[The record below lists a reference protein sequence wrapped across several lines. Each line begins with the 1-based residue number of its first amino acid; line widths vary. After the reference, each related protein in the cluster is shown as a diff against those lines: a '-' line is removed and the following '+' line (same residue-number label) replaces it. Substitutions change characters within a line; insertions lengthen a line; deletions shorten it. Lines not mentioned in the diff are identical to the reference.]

1 MEIGSRGHSNG
12 EILSRLQRLFL
23 SSKIKW
29 ALVAFSTIC
38 LCAAL
43 GTIVAGYEDATGA
56 ILVAGLLIIATLGY
70 SFIISRYVGRVTLDR
85 VRRLE
90 HYSKVSRRLTQDLAK
105 KSDMSISNM
114 RAENNSLLDG
124 ISDTTRW
131 LTQAVSHLEAISEE
145 KALKSTLRT
154 VDEQRSLIKQMQQQW
169 VAVRDQNA
177 ENSKVISQSEQYM
190 RATYDEMLMQR
201 ASLTRAVLTEREL
214 EAIKRNVPSMDDFDD
229 LSASLEKKLETAIST
244 ARRAQII
251 RMSQFAFALE
261 QCNGLFTV
269 DELTILARD
278 TSGLE
283 PMLLAWIYISHD
295 AVALLPLKEMRRLSS
310 YARQLGYWDTSN
322 KILREILSMTK
333 SPSDENALSYR
344 TNELDVFNDEF
355 RPTLSLDN
363 TQFIA
368 TGGHILHVVGKVL
381 PKTQSGYT
389 LRTHYSALAQVHAGY
404 KVSVVALIGE
414 AENATKRVS
423 EMIDGVQYFG
433 LLGSPRSKWM
443 LSSWLQANV
452 DSLAEL
458 VAEIR
463 PSVLH
468 AHSDFLNAL
477 VARTVGTHF
486 GIPVVYESRG
496 FWEESWISRTAQ
508 AFDIQDWSITGK
520 HFGLPDA
527 YKLRQ
532 QMEVSMR
539 AEADHVITLAN
550 VMKEHITKLGGMPD
564 KITVIPNAVDSAEF
578 PVCTRNNELALSLG
592 IPEDAIVVGYISSI
606 VEYEGID
613 VLIRAFNEEANNDLT
628 GAHLLI
634 VGDGA
639 QLESLKDLVE
649 SLATPR
655 VHFTGKVPHDAILG
669 YYSLID
675 VFVVP
680 RRPVS
685 VCELVTPLKPFEAF
699 STGRAVIMSDVGAL
713 REIAEQGEC
722 ARTFRAGDHR
732 ALANEIVALAKDP
745 EARKNLGDRAAAWVR
760 AERSWDRNAELY
772 AEVYDS
778 LGLKKHNLR

>member
-12 EILSRLQRLFL
+12 EILSRLQRLFA
-23 SSKIKW
+23 SSRIKW
-29 ALVAFSTIC
+29 ALAAFSTIC
-38 LCAAL
+38 LFIAFT
-43 GTIVAGYEDATGA
+43 TIVAGYADATGV

-70 SFIISRYVGRVTLDR
+70 SVIISRYIGQITLDR

-90 HYSKVSRRLTQDLAK
+90 NYSRGSRQLTQDLAK
-105 KSDMSISNM
+105 KSEISVSKV
-114 RAENNSLLDG
+114 RAENNSLFGG
-124 ISDTTRW
+124 INDTTRS
-131 LTQAVSHLEAISEE
+131 LTHSVSRLEATGEE
-145 KALKSTLRT
+145 QALKSALST
-154 VDEQRSLIKQMQQQW
+154 VDEQRALIEQMQQQW
-169 VAVRDQNA
+169 VAVSEETE
-177 ENSKVISQSEQYM
+177 ENSKLIARSEQYM
-190 RATYDEMLMQR
+190 HRTYDEMLVQR
-201 ASLTRAVLTEREL
+201 ASLTRAVLAEREL

-283 PMLLAWIYISHD
+283 PMLVAWIYISHD

-363 TQFIA
+363 TQFVA

-508 AFDIQDWSITGK
+508 AFDIQDWNITGK

-550 VMKEHITKLGGMPD
+550 VMKEHITMLGGMPD

-628 GAHLLI
+628 DAHLLI

-639 QLESLKDLVE
+639 QLESLKALVE
-649 SLATPR
+649 SLSTPR
-655 VHFTGKVPHDAILG
+655 VHFTGKVPHDTILG

-760 AERSWDRNAELY
+760 AERTWDRNAGLY
-772 AEVYDS
+772 AEVYES
-778 LGLKKHNLR
+778 LGIKKHNLR